1 MPFRVDVSA
10 DCPSLPCHFVKEDK
24 DNTEDVI
31 LDNKLHNV
39 RIKDKDRVTKKIF
52 PNDVLQIQNGSVHDS
67 EIIVED
73 VIDHDPPIEISRWSS
88 QPFNSQ
94 ILSKQTEITSYDE
107 LIEITVV
114 GEVRLTKGRVLEPRL
129 SAKVYKKGRSTRR
142 EPYLDLL
149 VAKEMAM
156 MGKSVGGKN
165 VHEGGFATVYKLMAG
180 EPVEC
185 PLCLEVSFCLPHLCV
200 ASAPVLILFSNFL
213 TLFLFFLF
221 CFFLFLFYRI
231 RSDPLSLSV
240 CTCTAISALWMSS
253 TESATKVP
261 SVLYVADRLL
271 WNH

>member
-10 DCPSLPCHFVKEDK
+10 DCLSLPCHFVKEDK

-31 LDNKLHNV
+31 LDNKHSSGK
-39 RIKDKDRVTKKIF
+39 IKDKDRVSKKIF
-52 PNDVLQIQNGSVHDS
+52 PNDILRIQNGSVHDS

-88 QPFNSQ
+88 QSFNSQ
-94 ILSKQTEITSYDE
+94 IASKPTEITSYDE

-114 GEVRLTKGRVLEPRL
+114 GEVRLSKGRVLEPRF

-185 PLCLEVSFCLPHLCV
+185 PLCLEVSTCLPDLCV
-200 ASAPVLILFSNFL
+200 AFVLLICFFISFILFFSYFY
-213 TLFLFFLF
+213 FFYFTGF
-221 CFFLFLFYRI
+221 CPTHCHSVCACAL
-231 RSDPLSLSV
+231 LSLHRG
-240 CTCTAISALWMSS
+240 CHQPRA
-253 TESATKVP
+253 P
-261 SVLYVADRLL
+261 
-271 WNH
+271 

>member
-1 MPFRVDVSA
+1 MFLNS
-10 DCPSLPCHFVKEDK
+10 S
-24 DNTEDVI
+24 
-31 LDNKLHNV
+31 KLGGCQS
-39 RIKDKDRVTKKIF
+39 F
-52 PNDVLQIQNGSVHDS
+52 
-67 EIIVED
+67 
-73 VIDHDPPIEISRWSS
+73 
-88 QPFNSQ
+88 
-94 ILSKQTEITSYDE
+94 
-107 LIEITVV
+107 
-114 GEVRLTKGRVLEPRL
+114 
-129 SAKVYKKGRSTRR
+129 TRM
-142 EPYLDLL
+142 

-200 ASAPVLILFSNFL
+200 ASVLVLILFSNFL

-240 CTCTAISALWMSS
+240 CMCTAISASWMSS
-253 TESATKVP
+253 TESATKVL
-261 SVLYVADRLL
+261 SVLYVVVRLL